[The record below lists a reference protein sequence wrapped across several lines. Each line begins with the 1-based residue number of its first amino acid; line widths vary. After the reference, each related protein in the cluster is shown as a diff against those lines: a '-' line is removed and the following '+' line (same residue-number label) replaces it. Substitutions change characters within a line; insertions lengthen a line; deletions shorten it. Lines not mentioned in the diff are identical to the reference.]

1 MFMLEFRSA
10 AFLPGRA
17 FPSPCRGDRLSF
29 GFPTLPSSD
38 SDVELIEEESVNFT
52 AALNQ
57 RQRLLVAAAAALWSE
72 RQTYQDTVAQ
82 VRLLFSGWVN
92 VTLATRRRLLR
103 LLASASFIQ
112 EKKRAREI
120 AFGGERHGSRRRHY

>member
-72 RQTYQDTVAQ
+72 LQTYQDTVAR

-120 AFGGERHGSRRRHY
+120 AFGGGRHGSRRRHY